1 MVQNS
6 VMKPTIQISVWMENC
21 EKNVNKT
28 FLTFDIDHDVEAWMD
43 YVIIRTLRENCP
55 NTELFLVRIFLLQE
69 NPDQK

>member
-1 MVQNS
+1 
-6 VMKPTIQISVWMENC
+6 MKPTIQISVWMENC

-55 NTELFLVRIFLLQE
+55 DTELFLVRIFLLQE
-69 NPDQK
+69 NTDQK